1 MLFCNI
7 DILDDQ
13 LEHKKDMFVGVQGAH
28 ITYIGS
34 EEPADAAAYG
44 QRYDGRGKLLMPAFY
59 NTHAHTPMTLLRGY
73 AENQPLQQW
82 LNETVWPFEGKM
94 HAGHYVVGAKL
105 AQA

>member
-44 QRYDGRGKLLMPAFY
+44 QVCA
-59 NTHAHTPMTLLRGY
+59 
-73 AENQPLQQW
+73 AE
-82 LNETVWPFEGKM
+82 E
-94 HAGHYVVGAKL
+94 A
-105 AQA
+105 